1 MKHECSFSLNEMV
14 DWMFRKQVKCE
25 MSQDVPLAHKPA
37 SHPSPSGGCRNA
49 FPGLALEMSRPF
61 SLENGGRWG
70 EGWVHGTVSPPLFF
84 KSIPQPLPHLSAP
97 CPLQT
102 EASPPHPR
110 SGPWDEFSRLLIL
123 LGRVSF
129 QPGSGILQENNIESS
144 CNLCQHL
151 HNDIT
156 VMHVPGSRSGLCVL
170 LIYPSN
176 NLMK

>member
-1 MKHECSFSLNEMV
+1 MRWWTECSVNKLNARCHRTFPLHTSLPRIPHRQVAAGMPFLGWPWRCHGPSPWSMEGGEGKGECTGLCLLHFSL
-14 DWMFRKQVKCE
+14 RASLSLYPI
-25 MSQDVPLAHKPA
+25 SQPPA
-37 SHPSPSGGCRNA
+37 
-49 FPGLALEMSRPF
+49 
-61 SLENGGRWG
+61 
-70 EGWVHGTVSPPLFF
+70 
-84 KSIPQPLPHLSAP
+84 
-97 CPLQT
+97 PLQT

-144 CNLCQHL
+144 RNLCQHH